1 MGLTKCQVKSQHWVQ
16 CRHTSVVQFSQ
27 DSAEQWDIRTSMF
40 YFSVLAYK
48 LSAEITQM
56 PWLKKSSSVCIL
68 ILNGNSCTSLVFQIW
83 RYRFLLSL
91 WQVFCIPLFLEY
103 LMILFFHLL
112 SFVLIRPSLGLQM
125 ALSLDFLSLALFLE
139 FISAPILFPPTP
151 HSILL
156 WSFFSLKIFA

>member
-1 MGLTKCQVKSQHWVQ
+1 
-16 CRHTSVVQFSQ
+16 
-27 DSAEQWDIRTSMF
+27 MF

-83 RYRFLLSL
+83 RYMFLLSL

-139 FISAPILFPPTP
+139 FISAPIPFPPTP
-151 HSILL
+151 PPHPSVVF
-156 WSFFSLKIFA
+156 FFSENLCLGFPCPHFHNICSFPLLADVGQHCCR